1 MNGITGGN
9 TANGTTSGAGD
20 NSGMNSGTTS
30 GTTNG
35 TTGAAN
41 GNGSTT
47 GTVSGTT
54 NGATN
59 ATTTAP
65 GNPNTG
71 VPFNMAAAGVAAT
84 ATAASPRRGWNHA
97 DHPQGRL
104 KLGKL
109 SNKQCVFLKG
119 IRIVLFY

>member
-1 MNGITGGN
+1 
-9 TANGTTSGAGD
+9 
-20 NSGMNSGTTS
+20 MNSGTSS

-54 NGATN
+54 N

-71 VPFNMAAAGVAAT
+71 VPFNMAAAGAAVLG
-84 ATAASPRRGWNHA
+84 AAGIMLTIRR
-97 DHPQGRL
+97 DD
-104 KLGKL
+104 
-109 SNKQCVFLKG
+109 
-119 IRIVLFY
+119 